1 MQDTQSSHHQLQQYL
16 DCYLETNPATV
27 LKQWDDDGWQGDSH
41 VDTDETCLKYIAL
54 VLLDA
59 LKHNAKKIGL
69 EVGCPVLIICN
80 DEDYLL
86 PAVPESM
93 LSRGLDIVR
102 DICGLERDRTG
113 GILCL
118 GIRSNNIELRI
129 EMRKGLHIF
138 EFPDLGN
145 I

>member
-16 DCYLETNPATV
+16 DCYLETNPSTV
-27 LKQWDDDGWQGDSH
+27 LKQWDDDGWQGDSQ
-41 VDTDETCLKYIAL
+41 VETDETCLKYIAL

-59 LKHNAKKIGL
+59 LKHKAKKIGL

-86 PAVPESM
+86 PAAPESM

-102 DICGLERDRTG
+102 DICGLERDCTG

-118 GIRSNNIELRI
+118 GIRNESIELRI
-129 EMRKGLHIF
+129 EKSKGLHIV
-138 EFPDLGN
+138 ELPDLKN
-145 I
+145 T

>member
-1 MQDTQSSHHQLQQYL
+1 MQETQSNHQQLQQYL
-16 DCYLETNPATV
+16 DCYLETNPTAV
-27 LKQWDDDGWQGDSH
+27 LKQWDYDGWQEDSQLN
-41 VDTDETCLKYIAL
+41 TDETCLKYIAL

-59 LKHNAKKIGL
+59 MEHKAIKIGL

-80 DEDYLL
+80 DEDYIL

-93 LSRGLDIVR
+93 LSRGLEIVC
-102 DICGLERDRTG
+102 DLCGMQRDRTG

-118 GIRSNNIELRI
+118 GIRCDSIELRI
-129 EMRKGLHIF
+129 EKRRGIHII
-138 EFPDLGN
+138 ELPDLGN